1 MTFSTVDKRL
11 GHLEGRFFV
20 IETDLYIQILAANI
34 HQFRHRYAAGAHVLD
49 HPLGMQFSGED
60 QAVDV
65 VREQIQNL
73 AFFTLGVIFVV
84 GDQRLVLAS
93 RGDGFNSRQH
103 VGKDLITKRG
113 DQHTNSFATCVE
125 QNFRSAVRNVVVL
138 FHDFRNQFTA
148 ALRHLIRVT
157 QITADRHLIQTG
169 QISDIL

>member
-1 MTFSTVDKRL
+1 
-11 GHLEGRFFV
+11 
-20 IETDLYIQILAANI
+20 
-34 HQFRHRYAAGAHVLD
+34 
-49 HPLGMQFSGED
+49 MQLSRED
-60 QAVDV
+60 QAVDI
-65 VREQIQNL
+65 VREQIQHL

-103 VGKDLITKRG
+103 VGKNLVTKRR
-113 DQHTNSFATCVE
+113 DQHADGFTARIE
-125 QNFRSAVRNVVVL
+125 QYFRRAVRNVVVL
-138 FHDFRNQFTA
+138 FHHFRNQFTA